1 MEAFKDHRFCS
12 GIENFNDGQYYLAH
26 DLFEDLWH
34 DTQEPERRW
43 IHGIVQISVAMYHKL
58 NGNIN
63 GAILLLAE
71 GIARI
76 TSSLSTPA
84 GLNDELLLKVCRRQ
98 LELLQDFQQKHKKFL
113 PPNEYSA
120 FISLFPQPLLV
131 FAS

>member
-98 LELLQDFQQKHKKFL
+98 LELLQDFQQKHKKIIPL
-113 PPNEYSA
+113 NEYSA

>member
-1 MEAFKDHRFCS
+1 MEVFKDQRFCS
-12 GIENFNDGQYYLAH
+12 GIENFNDGQYYIAH

-131 FAS
+131 FES

>member
-1 MEAFKDHRFCS
+1 VEVFKDQRFCS
-12 GIENFNDGQYYLAH
+12 GIENFNVGQYYIAH

>member
-1 MEAFKDHRFCS
+1 MEAFKDNRFCS

-43 IHGIVQISVAMYHKL
+43 IHGLVQISVAMYHKL

-71 GIARI
+71 GIGRLS
-76 TSSLSTPA
+76 SSLSTPA

-98 LELLQDFQQKHKKFL
+98 LELLQDFQQKHKKIIPL
-113 PPNEYSA
+113 NEYSA

>member
-1 MEAFKDHRFCS
+1 MEAFKDQRFCS
-12 GIENFNDGQYYLAH
+12 GIENFNDGQYYIAH

-71 GIARI
+71 GISRLN
-76 TSSLSTPA
+76 SSLSIPA
-84 GLNDELLLKVCRRQ
+84 GLNVELLLKACKRQ
-98 LELLQDFQQKHKKFL
+98 LELLQYFQQKHEKSL
-113 PPNEYSA
+113 PLNEYA
-120 FISLFPQPLLV
+120 AYISLFPQPLLV
-131 FAS
+131 FES